1 MVKNAYFYT
10 LHYIIPMVLYRCSK
24 GTAIKA
30 EYKKLQKKMLDKPFK
45 KAYNKSIKKQKGSFE
60 NVKIY

>member
-1 MVKNAYFYT
+1 MVKNAYFQN

-30 EYKKLQKKMLDKPFK
+30 EYKKATKKMLDKPLK
-45 KAYNKSIKKQKGSFE
+45 KAYNKSIE
-60 NVKIY
+60 R